1 VASTQA
7 TIDLIVR
14 GSAAVN
20 RLISDVS
27 QLQGAVQRINSQTLD
42 LAPREANSSQLR
54 GTFARINEELETR
67 TKLTA
72 SLRAEQ
78 DRLVAAE
85 RNQGRQLRAAD
96 RIERI
101 IAGRRE
107 RGELASRQIQEM
119 ENRLIRSAKA
129 AERFNGEIGKISGS
143 INNLQQDIGGVQ
155 RKISE
160 TSREVSKTAG
170 GFIDANQLL
179 ASANAVRA
187 LAREYT
193 SFGDSLKRTK
203 DEVTLTTT
211 GVPDQIKDFRRLG
224 DEITRVEQSL
234 EGLRRELA
242 GLGQVEAIV
251 DIPRPRPRALQ
262 EGELLAGLPDMLAQ
276 QRAAQTQQENA
287 LRQQRNQRRTEI
299 AQQIQQEENLLRE
312 LEMQTAASGMEA
324 IARQERLGQM
334 VASRTPEKNPRVGLG
349 VSLNQIQSQAE
360 ALALVANNSEI
371 ASNEFVRYTI
381 AAEIASIKLAR
392 SQQATFAALAG
403 GFSEAMD
410 IPAGLGGFAP
420 GGGGAR
426 EVSGARAQVSEL
438 INMIP
443 ELTRSEA
450 ALGAHI
456 SLLTKVQQLLPF
468 VSLEYRAVEDAIR
481 GLNEE
486 LQDAAAMKNAP
497 ATRLGSLEQYRQQ
510 EAFRS
515 SAEKTQQRRQKESN
529 NILDKYSKI
538 YSDIYDAQIG
548 QVDKTRL
555 LENSSRVLEALDE
568 DRLESAKAITRELQD
583 QLDAAKGRSKAER
596 EAARRGGPSMP
607 VTGRLVTG
615 GAVPGSPAAQRQ
627 GRRGPALPVSGR
639 LIGGGF
645 APGSPEAKLQ
655 ETMNQARLKNIIRS
669 GEIAEKSLIKLQ
681 AQDPSELLNKEL
693 ANLQGKLA
701 EAQETLNKA
710 KQEGVSIRKVD
721 VDLLGYEIAATSK
734 LVQLE
739 KKDGGT
745 AAATAKK
752 AKDGPSVAIDNLVEQ
767 RKYQR
772 QINDAYKEQEDIID
786 KINKAGLSQNQVEK
800 LSIGIGQ
807 AREALLGNQLEE
819 SQQITREVEKQL
831 QLEREIENNR
841 QKQRAKGVNW
851 TTFLARG
858 EEAIA
863 ENRDKA
869 AAVSKKEAE
878 DAANARKNQL
888 TKLETQLNNYTIL
901 EGKGVKFMEEK
912 AELAKLVTGLSNN
925 QVALTKQETEAIDEL
940 IKKFRLYSELRV
952 SQAKTAGTYKSGP
965 SGKTQAEI
973 NEDRRGR
980 LFDRARAQ
988 EDRLLRLSRK
998 GIDVAD
1004 LRKGLEEQI
1013 LNIQKLQGNATADNV
1028 REAAEALMPYKRAI
1042 DDLANSLSKS
1052 SKSGPGLEQAL
1063 QKLREARGSREAFLA
1078 GASPAVAIDKIV
1090 REFNS
1095 GGQNADDAGKNIAET
1110 FANSLE
1116 AGAPAAAAAAKK
1128 MAKSSTDAINKEFG
1142 INSPSRFMIELV
1154 QNLVKTY
1161 ANQLYLATP
1170 TIQEAARKAF
1180 SIDEETL
1187 KGFSGKAIDEKTSQS
1202 LLDASAKAGAALLS
1216 EGSQRGVSA
1225 QEMAGYIAQ
1234 KGAIL
1239 DPAKLQEF
1247 LGEKFFKAAEG
1258 QLSTGNAGA
1267 ELKVVQDIYKDFYG
1281 IGREAEKA
1289 VFSAQEIEL
1298 AIKNLTSGLDIIA
1311 TLVQASADLTK
1322 KIGSGKAGKGMLVP
1336 LSETDPSIMAG
1347 QAKAFGQSG
1356 LAGMTETEWSDLF
1369 KRLGGVPDFNKLFTQ
1384 QEFYKIKNQKADPEL
1399 QDRFKSIFEAETTY
1413 TTGSRAKAPRLVD
1426 IRQPNIFSTFVEQ
1439 ARAAA
1444 SAAIPKT
1451 AQEQIPAAYGTSPE
1465 RMARLYGNARGQ
1477 GAGRFG
1483 ISEEQWLAGFKK
1495 IGMVPDFE
1503 KMFGKEQWSLVEQ
1516 GNEMPE
1522 IESKIKSII
1531 LGAAS
1536 KAAKEIAAGSS
1547 SLTTIPGQAQIAGA
1561 GGIVAQDDKQRQ
1573 RIEEAYRRSAERQA
1587 AIMAEDTAMRI
1598 AGKSLM
1604 PAPAAQPAQA
1614 AQQIQEK
1621 TAISAEVKKA
1631 IDSVFTDI
1639 GIAAKNGVKKIQESK
1654 VGQAIDS
1661 ISSNIGAAAD
1671 KASQKIKK
1679 TEAGK
1684 AFDFVADKTKKG
1696 ADAAAAK
1703 IKQIKAKEAF
1713 DFIANKVDQ
1722 GADAFLAKIKGTK
1735 AEKAFDFLFAQIDRA
1750 IDKAQSAASGIGGGF
1765 GAGGGTRPPSGGGPG
1780 GPGGPG
1786 GQKDPE
1792 EFARRLDEATKKGAE
1807 ALLGLEE
1814 LRDPTKAS
1822 INEIE
1827 ALSAVLKEFR
1837 AVLDPTAKGFDRLDD
1852 QLRETIAKI
1861 DREGQVRAPDA
1872 GFLTRFTRDPRKANA
1887 ISEGLIGGAFPL
1899 LFGQGLGAS
1908 VGGGL
1913 GGFAGGFAGGGLGFG
1928 LSLIGTALGTAFDT
1942 AVQSAKELGA
1952 ALQKP
1957 VENFDKLAEKSFFS
1971 SRGQEELIKKT
1982 IQSGNASFAS
1992 ALIQQEA
1999 IKKVGVNGVKNL
2011 KYLET
2016 QSDKLGRSF
2025 AEVGVGIQAFIAGP
2039 LGSLLDALNAYALE
2053 PAVVANRLKAVR
2065 GGLSSEQQ
2073 KILDREIA
2081 RAGGLAESSRLPSE
2095 KVPAGLF
2102 DNELNVF
2109 IDTISRI
2116 KPEKVKEI
2124 IDRFESAALAN
2135 VRTTPKEA
2143 IETQINV
2150 KNKELELRDIGKNV
2164 IDQARNAA
2172 REQQDLD
2179 KQRFEIIES
2188 YEESIRQIRKQI
2200 EDEVANRRFAILE
2213 KENSLLDLQAEN
2225 RIKEFERFTKTSIEK
2240 AGAGKPK
2247 EIEDI
2252 AKRTAEIV
2260 STFLT
2265 EQISA
2270 EEKAAKI
2277 KRDAALEAKRLD
2289 FEALNFKVEVEKQVS
2304 KLNVDTAKQV
2314 KQINEQTQRR
2324 NEEYSSNKFKL
2335 ERRIAELELA
2345 AVKIDVNREIAALK
2359 ELLKTARPGDKSY
2372 FEQQLKLQYI
2382 QQKIVSEG
2390 IAEIKNLKPPANL
2403 GAIAPVGGGAI
2414 STAGIDSL
2422 VKTQSD
2428 QIARQTAEA
2437 LRSVEFAYANSAE
2450 TLASEIEK
2458 ISAEILTPLAD
2469 LGVAIPL
2476 ENAKALPVSNKIT
2489 ENEQRRARYSQLINQ
2504 GYKES
2509 IANKIIELE
2518 FAGKLA
2524 TAQYDAAI
2532 QQLRSQEYY
2541 DEALKTQ
2548 RAILDDRIKALRIE
2562 RGLTETTET
2571 RKKQIDGTIA
2581 GITRYSAEL
2590 GTVIRTSL
2598 DSQAVLL
2605 EKAKAGIP
2613 GAIQSFAPQLIQKE
2627 RRNEIED
2634 FVNQGISSL
2643 NDLEATAIRVSQ
2655 GIGNAVGNSFEQ
2667 LVTGLL
2673 DGTATG
2679 QEVFAGF
2686 LKSVAEILAKE
2697 AVSIIATYTAIGIAR
2712 IFAGLSGGGSTFFDA
2727 SATPIQ
2733 STNWGGSGGG
2743 LFGNLGTDWSQA
2755 PSIGG
2760 VQGFANGAAFT
2771 NSIVS
2776 SPTLF
2781 KFADGASMETGLM
2794 GEAGPEAIMPLT
2806 RGPGGRLG
2814 VDASGAGGGSI
2825 MVNVSVD
2832 ASGSKVQGDE
2842 AQGAQLGRVIGAA
2855 VQQELIKQ
2863 KRPGGL
2869 LA

>member
-1 VASTQA
+1 MASTQA

-20 RLISDVS
+20 RLISDVG
-27 QLQGAVQRINSQTLD
+27 QLQGAVERINSQTLD

-54 GTFARINEELETR
+54 GTFARINRELETR
-67 TKLTA
+67 TRLTA

-78 DRLVAAE
+78 DRLAAAE
-85 RNQGRQLRAAD
+85 RSQERQLRGAD
-96 RIERI
+96 RIERL

-119 ENRLIRSAKA
+119 ENRLIRSAEA
-129 AERFNGEIGKISGS
+129 AERFNREIGRISGS
-143 INNLQQDIGGVQ
+143 INDLQQDIGGVQ
-155 RKISE
+155 RRISE
-160 TSREVSKTAG
+160 TSREVSRTAG

-193 SFGDSLKRTK
+193 SYGDSLRRTNE
-203 DEVTLTTT
+203 EVTLTRT
-211 GVPDQIKDFRRLG
+211 GVPDQINDFRRLG
-224 DEITRVEQSL
+224 GEITRVEQSL

-276 QRAAQTQQENA
+276 QRAAQIQQEND

-299 AQQIQQEENLLRE
+299 AQQIQQEESLLRE

-334 VASRTPEKNPRVGLG
+334 VANRRPERNPRIGLG
-349 VSLNQIQSQAE
+349 TSLNQIQSQAE

-392 SQQATFAALAG
+392 SQQATFTALAG

-426 EVSGARAQVSEL
+426 EVSGARAQVAEL

-1322 KIGSGKAGKGMLVP
+1322 KFGSGKAGKGMLVP

-1347 QAKAFGQSG
+1347 QAEIFGQSG
-1356 LAGMTETEWSDLF
+1356 LAGMTETEWGDLF

-1399 QDRFKSIFEAETTY
+1399 QDRFKSVFEAETTY

-1604 PAPAAQPAQA
+1604 PAPAAQPMPGVQPAQA

-1661 ISSNIGAAAD
+1661 ISSNIGVAAD

-1684 AFDFVADKTKKG
+1684 VFDFVADKTKKG

-1750 IDKAQSAASGIGGGF
+1750 IDKAQGMASGVGGGF

-1861 DREGQVRAPDA
+1861 DRMGQVRTPDA
-1872 GFLTRFTRDPRKANA
+1872 GFLTRFTKDPRKANA

-1908 VGGGL
+1908 IGGGL

-1928 LSLIGTALGTAFDT
+1928 LSLVGTATGTAIDT
-1942 AVQSAKELGA
+1942 
-1952 ALQKP
+1952 
-1957 VENFDKLAEKSFFS
+1957 F
-1971 SRGQEELIKKT
+1971 
-1982 IQSGNASFAS
+1982 
-1992 ALIQQEA
+1992 
-1999 IKKVGVNGVKNL
+1999 
-2011 KYLET
+2011 
-2016 QSDKLGRSF
+2016 
-2025 AEVGVGIQAFIAGP
+2025 
-2039 LGSLLDALNAYALE
+2039 
-2053 PAVVANRLKAVR
+2053 VAN
-2065 GGLSSEQQ
+2065 LSE
-2073 KILDREIA
+2073 
-2081 RAGGLAESSRLPSE
+2081 LA
-2095 KVPAGLF
+2095 K
-2102 DNELNVF
+2102 
-2109 IDTISRI
+2109 
-2116 KPEKVKEI
+2116 
-2124 IDRFESAALAN
+2124 
-2135 VRTTPKEA
+2135 
-2143 IETQINV
+2143 
-2150 KNKELELRDIGKNV
+2150 
-2164 IDQARNAA
+2164 
-2172 REQQDLD
+2172 
-2179 KQRFEIIES
+2179 
-2188 YEESIRQIRKQI
+2188 
-2200 EDEVANRRFAILE
+2200 
-2213 KENSLLDLQAEN
+2213 SLGEP
-2225 RIKEFERFTKTSIEK
+2225 T
-2240 AGAGKPK
+2240 
-2247 EIEDI
+2247 
-2252 AKRTAEIV
+2252 
-2260 STFLT
+2260 
-2265 EQISA
+2265 
-2270 EEKAAKI
+2270 
-2277 KRDAALEAKRLD
+2277 AALEAMKTAGLG
-2289 FEALNFKVEVEKQVS
+2289 VS
-2304 KLNVDTAKQV
+2304 KSLESNVKLL
-2314 KQINEQTQRR
+2314 E
-2324 NEEYSSNKFKL
+2324 SSGRAYEAQAL
-2335 ERRIAELELA
+2335 VIAELEKQLGKGAASRLNALTKEQKELETQWGEMSSTLTSQLLPALVGTIAIVNDTINGFKALSSIELPPWLKTSVKINTEILSTVNPGVAFSRFLFNNATQRGIEEGRRAGNPSLSREARIAQQQNAATTKELA
-2345 AVKIDVNREIAALK
+2345 AQVELEKLQLGLAGLSLEKNAAAYSQRAKAIALQQLENKLLEIKNSWIGQAFDKERYLLQVRQAHIKYEQDLAQINQQVADASENSARKRADAASRAASLQSRLVQEMLTDIELQAEYEKMKKGELASVNLLLSKTGEKLALEKKILEIEYRQAMTAEGVTAQEKDLLSNIYEQQLFNLERQYYIKQETLRLDAARLKTEETIAKLNMNRAVEDVSRSRGK
-2359 ELLKTARPGDKSY
+2359 ELLVLTT
-2372 FEQQLKLQYI
+2372 QLSMSLDE
-2382 QQKIVSEG
+2382 EG
-2390 IAEIKNLKPPANL
+2390 L
-2403 GAIAPVGGGAI
+2403 
-2414 STAGIDSL
+2414 
-2422 VKTQSD
+2422 
-2428 QIARQTAEA
+2428 ARQTMVIEQAARMYETITPLQRELQDMEIKRADQSAMMSSNDLSMLDANIESIKLRIQLESQYLLAIGETEKALLRQQQIYAKYQPLASAIGGAFTSSFGQIITGSATTQEA
-2437 LRSVEFAYANSAE
+2437 LAGFFRSTADAF
-2450 TLASEIEK
+2450 LDMAS
-2458 ISAEILTPLAD
+2458 
-2469 LGVAIPL
+2469 
-2476 ENAKALPVSNKIT
+2476 
-2489 ENEQRRARYSQLINQ
+2489 
-2504 GYKES
+2504 
-2509 IANKIIELE
+2509 
-2518 FAGKLA
+2518 
-2524 TAQYDAAI
+2524 
-2532 QQLRSQEYY
+2532 
-2541 DEALKTQ
+2541 
-2548 RAILDDRIKALRIE
+2548 RI
-2562 RGLTETTET
+2562 
-2571 RKKQIDGTIA
+2571 
-2581 GITRYSAEL
+2581 
-2590 GTVIRTSL
+2590 
-2598 DSQAVLL
+2598 
-2605 EKAKAGIP
+2605 
-2613 GAIQSFAPQLIQKE
+2613 IQKW
-2627 RRNEIED
+2627 IEMTIL
-2634 FVNQGISSL
+2634 NTILSL
-2643 NDLEATAIRVSQ
+2643 FP
-2655 GIGNAVGNSFEQ
+2655 GG
-2667 LVTGLL
+2667 
-2673 DGTATG
+2673 
-2679 QEVFAGF
+2679 
-2686 LKSVAEILAKE
+2686 
-2697 AVSIIATYTAIGIAR
+2697 
-2712 IFAGLSGGGSTFFDA
+2712 GGGSKFFDA

-2733 STNWGGSGGG
+2733 STDWGGGGGG

-2814 VDASGAGGGSI
+2814 VDASGAGGGDVIVS
-2825 MVNVSVD
+2825 VSVD